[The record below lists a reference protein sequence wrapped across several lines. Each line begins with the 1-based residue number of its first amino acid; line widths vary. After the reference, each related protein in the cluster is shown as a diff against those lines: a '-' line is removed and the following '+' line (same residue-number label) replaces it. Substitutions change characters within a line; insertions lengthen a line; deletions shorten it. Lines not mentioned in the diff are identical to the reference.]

1 MAEELIDDFANEFA
15 KNEEKQKKNK
25 SKKNGGNRMLG

>member
-15 KNEEKQKKNK
+15 KNEEKQKKKK